1 MLVRSAGFAVTQH
14 EAVACV
20 DVASDHFDCRIA
32 AIPLLHISAVSHYG
46 LGIVE
51 DDHKA
56 VDVAVCCLSDMHLFL
71 ISESL
76 QNYKNP

>member
-1 MLVRSAGFAVTQH
+1 MLVRSAGFAVTQY

-20 DVASDHFDCRIA
+20 DVASDHLGGRVIA
-32 AIPLLHISAVSHYG
+32 VPLLHIAAVSHYG
-46 LGIVE
+46 PGIVE
-51 DDHKA
+51 DDHEA
-56 VDVAVCCLSDMHLFL
+56 VDVVVCRLSDMHLFL

>member
-1 MLVRSAGFAVTQH
+1 MLVRSGDFAVTQY
-14 EAVACV
+14 EAVACI
-20 DVASDHFDCRIA
+20 DVAADHLDARIA

-51 DDHKA
+51 DDHEE
-56 VDVAVCCLSDMHLFL
+56 VDVSVCRLSDMHFFL